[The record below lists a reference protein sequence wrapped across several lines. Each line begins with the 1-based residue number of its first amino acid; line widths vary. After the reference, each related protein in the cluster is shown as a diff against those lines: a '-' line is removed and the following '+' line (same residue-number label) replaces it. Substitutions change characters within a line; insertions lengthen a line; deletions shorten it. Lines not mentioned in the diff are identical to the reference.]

1 MAQQYA
7 STQPSGFNNHIKNVA
22 LVGAGGTLGSYI
34 LTSLLATGK
43 HHITILT
50 RPDSTSTFPSH
61 PSLSTK
67 QIDYASQSSLTTALA
82 GQDIL
87 IITMS
92 VTAPPT
98 QEESLIRAAASAG
111 VKYIM
116 PNEWGNDF
124 SYEGLAA
131 DTPLLGPK
139 LAKNRKLIEDLGVSK
154 WMTVTGGFW
163 YEYSLAGTEWRYGYD
178 FGKRTVTFFGDG
190 EAKVN
195 TSTWEQFARTVS
207 ALLSLP
213 ILPNDS
219 EDKST
224 TLSSY
229 ENKRCYISSFHVSQ
243 KDMFESVLRV
253 TGTKKEDWTITYEDV
268 EARWKRGM
276 EMFKKG
282 DMVGFGIA
290 MYARNFF
297 ADGAGDFGSRWGL
310 SNEVLGLPKEDF
322 DACTKKAVEMA
333 EKEAAAEFKD
343 REHST

>member
-1 MAQQYA
+1 MAQQNA

-22 LVGAGGTLGSYI
+22 LVGAGGTLGSHI

-50 RPDSTSTFPSH
+50 RPESTSTFPSH
-61 PSLSTK
+61 PSLTTK
-67 QIDYASQSSLTTALA
+67 HIDYTSPSSLTTALT

-98 QEESLIRAAASAG
+98 QEESLIRAAATAG

-116 PNEWGNDF
+116 PNEWGHDF
-124 SYEGLAA
+124 SHEGLAA

-139 LAKNRKLIEDLGVSK
+139 LAKNRKLIEHLGVSK
-154 WMTVTGGFW
+154 WVTVTGGFW
-163 YEYSLAGTEWRYGYD
+163 YEYSLAGTEWRYGFD
-178 FGKRTVTFFGDG
+178 FGKRSVTFFGDG
-190 EAKVN
+190 EVKVN

-213 ILPNDS
+213 ILPKDS
-219 EDKST
+219 GDKQT

-229 ENKRCYISSFHVSQ
+229 DNKHCYISSFRVSQ
-243 KDMFESVLRV
+243 KDMFDSVLRV
-253 TGTKKEDWTITYEDV
+253 TGTKKEDWMITYEDA

-276 EMFKKG
+276 EMFKQG
-282 DMVGFGIA
+282 NMVGFGIA
-290 MYARNFF
+290 MYARDFF
-297 ADGAGDFGSRWGL
+297 GDGAGDFERRWGL
-310 SNEVLGLPKEDF
+310 SNEILGLPKEDF
-322 DACTKKAVEMA
+322 DACTRKAVEMA
-333 EKEAAAEFKD
+333 EREVGAEFKD
-343 REHST
+343 REH